1 MGILL
6 MDVYLAFRIHQ
17 TVNQDNWI
25 HIAERIEKIINNG
38 IERYRCVMGESDYQG
53 FINGMNRTTGG
64 AWHSKKILLDAI
76 AYIMAGND
84 IKVEVEKFHKEE
96 ERAKEAGNPWT
107 PSQRNMYYQ
116 ELIKKATTASNTIA
130 TKVAPLLRPEYGD
143 FIKKCGELYRETAKK
158 RCLKSDSSTVLLTM
172 DRARLFTNVNMDPN
186 LCVALLD
193 AHCLPKKRK
202 EWFHPALSNDD
213 PLKQWMFTWNMW
225 AKVEMLAR
233 VMLDT
238 LIDQVS
244 GTGGLDLTKDIK
256 DTKELLFNEFDKYTQ
271 KVKGQFFHSLWYLHY
286 GCDEAPK
293 IDVICKRAK
302 GYVYRFF
309 MVMEKV
315 DTTVIRVY
323 PACFQLWTKGVQ
335 NDKGVWTWLKDS
347 MYPCKGKNEP

>member
-256 DTKELLFNEFDKYTQ
+256 DTKELLFNMVVMRPQ
-271 KVKGQFFHSLWYLHY
+271 KLMLFAR
-286 GCDEAPK
+286 EPK
-293 IDVICKRAK
+293 DMCTD
-302 GYVYRFF
+302 FS
-309 MVMEKV
+309 
-315 DTTVIRVY
+315 
-323 PACFQLWTKGVQ
+323 W
-335 NDKGVWTWLKDS
+335 
-347 MYPCKGKNEP
+347 